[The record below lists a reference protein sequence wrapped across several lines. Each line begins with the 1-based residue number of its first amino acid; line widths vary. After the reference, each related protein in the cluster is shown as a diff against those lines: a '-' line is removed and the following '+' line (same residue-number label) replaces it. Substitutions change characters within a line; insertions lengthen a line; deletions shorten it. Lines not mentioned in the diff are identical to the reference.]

1 MATKWVDITE
11 LVRWKGHVTGI
22 QRVIQM
28 LSERYENQENARFVV
43 FDNAQNGFCEVD
55 FREAMTRRRQD
66 EQPHSISSEDARP
79 SMSRKVLHIAKKIHQ
94 KAKKH
99 LPASYAK
106 AVAKAKDQVVARR
119 HPAGGSNLPQGVA
132 KTTVSITAEDTLLL
146 LAGSWDNDQFIAH
159 IIDLRK
165 KIRPTMVHIV
175 CDMIPIVAPNYSH
188 EGIRRVFKNYMLQI
202 LPCMDGVAA
211 ISESAKRDIEKV
223 QREYKLPRVPVS
235 VIRLGDDISPIK
247 HPKRPESAAT
257 VKKGQYLLSVSTIE
271 VRKNHA
277 LLYYMAKAAVA
288 RKVEIPQI
296 VIAGK
301 VGWLATDIY
310 EIMQNDPEVKDK
322 FVFLHGLDD
331 EAISWLYQNCLLCI
345 MPSWYEGWG
354 LPVAEALGYGK
365 AAIAADTSSLPEVA
379 GDLLEYFAPYDPLQ
393 CLALVDKYAN
403 QPKVLERKETEIAK
417 KYRLTTW
424 DQTFAQFDGFVES
437 LK

>member
-1 MATKWVDITE
+1 MAVKWVDITE

-28 LSERYENQENARFVV
+28 LSERYEKQDARFVV
-43 FDNAQNGFCEVD
+43 FDNSQNGFCEVN
-55 FREAMTRRRQD
+55 FSEAMARRHQ
-66 EQPHSISSEDARP
+66 EELPHDIASEEVRP
-79 SMSRKVLHIAKKIHQ
+79 SMSRKVLHIAKKVHRQ
-94 KAKKH
+94 AKRH
-99 LPASYAK
+99 LPASYGA
-106 AVAKAKDQVVARR
+106 AVAKMKDQIIARR
-119 HPAGGSNLPQGVA
+119 SPAGNNLPQGVA
-132 KTTVSITAEDTLLL
+132 RATVRIAPEDTLLL
-146 LAGSWDNDQFIAH
+146 LAGSWDNDRFIAH
-159 IIDLRK
+159 IIELRRK
-165 KIRPTMVHIV
+165 VRPTMVHIV
-175 CDMIPIVAPNYSH
+175 CDVIPIVAPSYSH

-202 LPCMDGVAA
+202 LPCMDGIAA
-211 ISESAKRDIEKV
+211 ISESAKRDIQKV
-223 QREYKLPRVPVS
+223 QDEYKLPKVPVS

-247 HPKRPESAAT
+247 HPKRPENTAGL
-257 VKKGQYLLSVSTIE
+257 KKGQFLLSVSTIE

-288 RKVEIPQI
+288 RGIEIPQM

-331 EAISWLYQNCLLCI
+331 EAITWLYQNCMMCI

-354 LPVAEALGYGK
+354 LPVAEALGHGK

-379 GDLLEYFAPYDPLQ
+379 GNLLEYFAPYDPLQ
-393 CLALVDKYAN
+393 CLALIDKYAN
-403 QPKVLERKETEIAK
+403 QPKVLAQKEAEIAK
-417 KYRLTTW
+417 KYKLTTW
-424 DQTFAQFDGFVES
+424 DQTFTQFDRFVES